1 MTHFKSFMTYLCIVC
16 PFLLVAQVETVFN
29 NILFNDSVEDVKA
42 KISSITGDYELFNAT
57 TSSFPLAKNEE
68 THMVCTKVTTSHGIL
83 DKVVFTFADD
93 KLVYI
98 EAKGNVDALKQT
110 QQDAPR
116 TYIDYEVYFKDKLF
130 IKSSEDSAWILND
143 EGMHV
148 NLFAWENPYLK
159 TPIIE
164 NKSHKS
170 LPSFIKMGA
179 SLEEMA
185 PILKSKSQFTHTE
198 KLDGKSPDAQ
208 LQINAFGVHCFGFPR
223 KLEARFGDEKLNVVW
238 ILTGKAEEDRIRQVL
253 IATYGRPIFVDDNWE
268 IFNDWQVGLRKDKPE
283 VLLMEKAL
291 GQVYKKEFFKQ

>member
-1 MTHFKSFMTYLCIVC
+1 MKHFKSFMTYVFIVC
-16 PFLLVAQVETVFN
+16 PFLLAAQVETVFN
-29 NILFNDSVEDVKA
+29 NTLFNDSVKDVKT
-42 KISSITGDYELFNAT
+42 KISSISEHYDLFNST

-68 THMVCTKVTTSHGIL
+68 AHLVCTKVKTSHGIL

-98 EAKGNVDALKQT
+98 EAKGNVEVLKQT
-110 QQDAPR
+110 QQDTPR

-130 IKSSEDSAWILND
+130 IKSSEDRAWMLND

-148 NLFAWENPYLK
+148 NLFTWNNPYLEASIGK
-159 TPIIE
+159 TKL
-164 NKSHKS
+164 NKA

-179 SLEEMA
+179 SLEEME
-185 PILKSKSQFTHTE
+185 PVLKSNSQFTHTE

-238 ILTGKAEEDRIRQVL
+238 VLTGKAEEDRIRQVL
-253 IATYGRPIFVDDNWE
+253 IATYGKPIFVDDNWE

-283 VLLMEKAL
+283 VLLMEKTL